1 MPEQTKRTG
10 LLVDFGGV
18 LTTSVTR
25 SFRAFCTEMGLPSEL
40 AKEAFLEAYHH
51 HEGDGPVH
59 KMETGEIT
67 VEEFAAGLADIM
79 TERSGVRVDPDG
91 LVQRLFALMELSED
105 MFTAVRGARRA
116 GVKTGL
122 LSNSW
127 GVDNYPHDRFDDIFD
142 ILVISGE
149 VGIRK
154 PDPAIYALAARRL
167 GVEPSGCVF
176 IDDLD
181 KNIVVAEAA
190 GMAGILHRNADTT
203 IPQMAKLLELDES
216 LLRS

>member
-1 MPEQTKRTG
+1 VPEPQREA

-25 SFRAFCTEMGLPSEL
+25 SFRAFCTEMGLPPNL
-40 AKEAFLEAYHH
+40 AKEAFLEAYSGP
-51 HEGDGPVH
+51 EGDGPVH

-67 VEEFAAGLADIM
+67 VDEFAEGLATVM
-79 TERSGVRVDPDG
+79 SERSGIPVSADN
-91 LVQRLFALMELSED
+91 LVQRLFALMDLDEA
-105 MFTAVRGARRA
+105 MFTAVLGARKA

-127 GVDNYPHDRFDDIFD
+127 GVDNYPHDRFDELFD
-142 ILVISGE
+142 VIVISGE

-154 PDPAIYALAARRL
+154 PDPAIFSLASRRI
-167 GVEPSGCVF
+167 GVAPQSCVF

-181 KNIVVAEAA
+181 KNVEVAEAS
-190 GMAGILHRNADTT
+190 GMAGILHRRADET
-203 IPQMAKLLELDES
+203 IPQMAELLGLDID

>member
-1 MPEQTKRTG
+1 MPEPQREA

-25 SFRAFCTEMGLPSEL
+25 SFRAFCTEMGLPPNL
-40 AKEAFLEAYHH
+40 AKEAFLEAYSGP
-51 HEGDGPVH
+51 EGDGPVH

-67 VEEFAAGLADIM
+67 VDEFAEGLATVM
-79 TERSGVRVDPDG
+79 SERSGIPVSADN
-91 LVQRLFALMELSED
+91 LVQRLFALMDLDEA
-105 MFTAVRGARRA
+105 MFTAVLGARKA

-127 GVDNYPHDRFDDIFD
+127 GVDNYPHDRFDELFD
-142 ILVISGE
+142 VIVISGE

-154 PDPAIYALAARRL
+154 PDPAIFSLASRRI
-167 GVEPSGCVF
+167 GVAPQSCVF

-181 KNIVVAEAA
+181 KNVEVAEAS
-190 GMAGILHRNADTT
+190 GMAGVLHRRAEET
-203 IPQMAKLLELDES
+203 IPQTAELLGVDND